1 MLYELLIQGEND
13 RWETFKKAEREAER
27 QNGLRGDA
35 DRGRVRK
42 LFTRRRQLATATA
55 RRAAHAAGRARRGA
69 LRDDQVDE
77 LPRNDDR
84 LANLAAVEM
93 RLNPR

>member
-1 MLYELLIQGEND
+1 MSKSPRLIRRTYDTNEEEGDMLYELLIQGEND

-42 LFTRRRQLATATA
+42 LITRRRHPATATA
-55 RRAAHAAGRARRGA
+55 QRAAHSA
-69 LRDDQVDE
+69 
-77 LPRNDDR
+77 
-84 LANLAAVEM
+84 
-93 RLNPR
+93 

>member
-42 LFTRRRQLATATA
+42 LITRRRQPATATA
-55 RRAAHAAGRARRGA
+55 QRAAHSA
-69 LRDDQVDE
+69 
-77 LPRNDDR
+77 
-84 LANLAAVEM
+84 
-93 RLNPR
+93 